1 MLEAAPDAIIEVERD
16 GTIVLLNAAA
26 EKMFGYRREELLGQL
41 IDVLV
46 PESLRHRHHEHRGH
60 YAEHP
65 VTRPMG
71 IGLELFAQCK
81 DGSQFPVEI
90 SLSPIR
96 SAQGSRVI
104 VIVRD
109 ITSRKQAEA
118 QINAIHQQFAAELA
132 ATNQQLEIRNRE
144 VERANRLKSEFL
156 ASMSHELRTPL
167 HTIIG
172 FADLLA
178 EELKGALNPNQK
190 RFVGHIQ
197 QDSRHLLAL
206 INDILDLS
214 KIESGRIE
222 LHPELFKAADAIE
235 ETITG
240 LRSLAENKQILISEV
255 LDTNLTITADRLR
268 FKEIFYNLVSNAIK
282 FTPDKGRIAV
292 EYRAEPDA
300 TYFAVTDTG
309 VGIQLA
315 EQQAIFDKFYQL
327 GSTTR
332 GVREGTGLGLAIT
345 KSLVEMHGGRIWV
358 ESTPGAGSRFQ
369 FLIPRVGSEMPVR
382 QVERRK
388 GSRLILLIGIGQD
401 HERLTNFL
409 VQKGY
414 EIAIAQ
420 TIDQALSLTRS
431 ITPAA
436 LLLDLQAL
444 GPETWKTLQDLRA
457 NEDTAR
463 VPVLALTAA
472 ADQSNAASFG
482 ASASLTKPVDPAL
495 LLKVLEEKVLRSP
508 GEPSPDIG
516 GR

>member
-1 MLEAAPDAIIEVERD
+1 MPLSSRL
-16 GTIVLLNAAA
+16 T
-26 EKMFGYRREELLGQL
+26 
-41 IDVLV
+41 
-46 PESLRHRHHEHRGH
+46 RG
-60 YAEHP
+60 
-65 VTRPMG
+65 
-71 IGLELFAQCK
+71 
-81 DGSQFPVEI
+81 
-90 SLSPIR
+90 
-96 SAQGSRVI
+96 
-104 VIVRD
+104 
-109 ITSRKQAEA
+109 
-118 QINAIHQQFAAELA
+118 
-132 ATNQQLEIRNRE
+132 
-144 VERANRLKSEFL
+144 
-156 ASMSHELRTPL
+156 
-167 HTIIG
+167 
-172 FADLLA
+172 
-178 EELKGALNPNQK
+178 
-190 RFVGHIQ
+190 
-197 QDSRHLLAL
+197 
-206 INDILDLS
+206 
-214 KIESGRIE
+214 
-222 LHPELFKAADAIE
+222 
-235 ETITG
+235 
-240 LRSLAENKQILISEV
+240 
-255 LDTNLTITADRLR
+255 
-268 FKEIFYNLVSNAIK
+268 
-282 FTPDKGRIAV
+282 IAV

-457 NEDTAR
+457 NESTAR

-508 GEPSPDIG
+508 GEPSRILVVDDEAEARELIDETLRSAGLLPVLASSGKQALEILARSPISAVVVDLMMPEMSGFELVLRLRQNPAFANLPIVVLTAKDIDQEDAQILSCQTNAVFLKASP
-516 GR
+516 GREGFLAKVDELLENMIKRDLTSA